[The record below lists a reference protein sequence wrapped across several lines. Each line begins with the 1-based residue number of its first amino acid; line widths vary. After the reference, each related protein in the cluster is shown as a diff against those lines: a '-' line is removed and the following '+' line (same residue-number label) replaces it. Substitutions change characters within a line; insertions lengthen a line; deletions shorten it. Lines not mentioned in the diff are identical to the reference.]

1 MRIKFF
7 DSILDFLGSLGAR
20 SHRFFSEVYGIAKL
34 VTASLRWTGLYL
46 TGRKSKLVREA
57 FAKQLVLM
65 GNDSFGIVALV
76 AASIGAVL
84 ALQAAYQ
91 LRQFGAI
98 LYTGSLVSLSVTRE
112 LGPVVTAVVISGR
125 IGARIT
131 AELGTMKVQEELDAL
146 TTMGIP
152 VIPFLAIP
160 RLLALAIMLPCL
172 TALADII
179 GMFGGYLVGT
189 LSLGISSGLYI
200 IKSFDML
207 VMKDVLTGIIKS
219 FVFAVL
225 IGFISIHKGFSVDE
239 GAEGVGKA
247 TTASVVLSIIA
258 IIVADC
264 LFTAIFY
271 YLFP

>member
-1 MRIKFF
+1 MLTRHLNLVIDFF
-7 DSILDFLGSLGAR
+7 GSLGAK
-20 SHRFFSEVYGIAKL
+20 SDRFFIEVARVSRL
-34 VTASLRWTGLYL
+34 VADSFRWGWIYF
-46 TGRKSKLVREA
+46 TGRKSKVVREA
-57 FAKQLVLM
+57 FARQLVVI
-65 GNDSFGIVALV
+65 GNNSFGIVALV

-84 ALQAAYQ
+84 ALQGAYQ
-91 LRQFGAI
+91 LKQFGAL
-98 LYTGSLVSLSVTRE
+98 LYTGGLVSLSMTRE
-112 LGPVVTAVVISGR
+112 LGPVVTAIVISGR

-152 VIPFLAIP
+152 IIPFLALP
-160 RLLALAIMLPCL
+160 RLMAIMIMLPCL

-179 GMFGGYLVGT
+179 GMLGGYVIGT
-189 LSLGISSGLYI
+189 MGLGIPSGLYVQ
-200 IKSFDML
+200 KSLDML
-207 VMKDVLTGIIKS
+207 ISKDVVTGIIKS

-225 IGFISIHKGFSVDE
+225 IGFISVHKGFSVDE

-247 TTASVVLSIIA
+247 TTESVVLSIIA

-264 LFTAIFY
+264 LCTAIFY